1 MQVSL
6 FLVPYLRLFFFYLFV
21 FVQFQCLSFIIVYY
35 IIIPTETYFLLRD
48 RKGIVLDGRGSGGKT
63 GRSRGKETIIRI

>member
-6 FLVPYLRLFFFYLFV
+6 FLVPHLTLFFFDLFV

-35 IIIPTETYFLLRD
+35 IIPTETYFLLRD
-48 RKGIVLDGRGSGGKT
+48 RKGIVLNGRGSGGKT

>member
-35 IIIPTETYFLLRD
+35 IIPTETYFLLRD

-63 GRSRGKETIIRI
+63 GKETIIRI